1 MRKLETIWNRS
12 FGQGGWSSDSPVI
25 RCSVLLRDEEF
36 THDMADS
43 HSCNNSK
50 LWCHIVLDSGNDK
63 LKFTVWWDWLQI
75 YSWVYKFWK
84 SAMISELP
92 LRVCCFTFW
101 DVVRSV
107 HLGTEIARLTP
118 CTVLW
123 NIIFL
128 QQLCARTERIY
139 SLKLRVC
146 YMFWS
151 AFNPYSL
158 QIQYQCCGTNTITY
172 SLT

>member
-12 FGQGGWSSDSPVI
+12 FGQGGWSSDSTVH

-75 YSWVYKFWK
+75 YLWVYKFWK

-101 DVVRSV
+101 DAVRSV
-107 HLGTEIARLTP
+107 HLGTQKLHILHPVQSYEILS
-118 CTVLW
+118 
-123 NIIFL
+123 FL
-128 QQLCARTERIY
+128 QQLCARTELNVFI
-139 SLKLRVC
+139 V
-146 YMFWS
+146 
-151 AFNPYSL
+151 
-158 QIQYQCCGTNTITY
+158 
-172 SLT
+172 